1 MPGEAYRLETGLAV
15 FVFVG
20 RMTVNPLVVLILGA
34 SVVVVVSE
42 ANLEANGFSPNDMLV
57 QEDGAPWDNLPALDK
72 QDTTGTG
79 DTPNMPA
86 LLETY
91 LY

>member
-20 RMTVNPLVVLILGA
+20 HMTIDPLVVLILGV

-42 ANLEANGFSPNDMLV
+42 ADSFSPNDMLA
-57 QEDGAPWDNLPALDK
+57 QEDVAPWDNLPALDK
-72 QDTTGTG
+72 RDTIGTE

>member
-15 FVFVG
+15 FVFIG
-20 RMTVNPLVVLILGA
+20 RMTIDPLVVLILGV

-42 ANLEANGFSPNDMLV
+42 ADSEADCFSPNDMLA

-72 QDTTGTG
+72 RDTIGTG

>member
-20 RMTVNPLVVLILGA
+20 RMTIDPLVVLILGV

-42 ANLEANGFSPNDMLV
+42 ANCFSPNDMLA

-72 QDTTGTG
+72 RDTIETE
-79 DTPNMPA
+79 DTPNTPA
-86 LLETY
+86 LLEMY

>member
-1 MPGEAYRLETGLAV
+1 MPGEAYRLKTGLAV

-20 RMTVNPLVVLILGA
+20 RMTVDPLVVLILGV
-34 SVVVVVSE
+34 SVVVVASE
-42 ANLEANGFSPNDMLV
+42 ADCFSPNDMLV
-57 QEDGAPWDNLPALDK
+57 QEDGASWDNLPALDK
-72 QDTTGTG
+72 WDTIGTE